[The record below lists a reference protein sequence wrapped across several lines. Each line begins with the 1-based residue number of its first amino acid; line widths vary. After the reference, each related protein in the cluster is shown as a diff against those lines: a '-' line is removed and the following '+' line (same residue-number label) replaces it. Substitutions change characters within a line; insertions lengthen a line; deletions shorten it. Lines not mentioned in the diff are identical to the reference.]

1 MSIFTDGTRACSCRQ
16 HNLTENMLHAA
27 LTNSFRKSA
36 QSRLLNRT
44 YDLKRASM
52 VAPMDTATHFRSRAP
67 RSATKEKSEAKP
79 ASTATRQNT
88 RTLRDLLPTC
98 GSSCKLRAAPRR
110 TRPLK
115 GRRMPTDP
123 PPHASGEQLLAAGAL
138 EQHPQFRGTR
148 PRIPCPS
155 NADANP
161 PLSQRNMLDVWRL
174 APDAVAPGTSLE
186 IGGRL
191 IISG

>member
-123 PPHASGEQLLAAGAL
+123 PPMQAASNYWLPA
-138 EQHPQFRGTR
+138 
-148 PRIPCPS
+148 PS
-155 NADANP
+155 NNI
-161 PLSQRNMLDVWRL
+161 RNS
-174 APDAVAPGTSLE
+174 VAHALGSPAHPTPMPT
-186 IGGRL
+186 RR
-191 IISG
+191 